1 MAVALFG
8 QDALFYAVVLTIPFN
23 LLSFTLGPLM
33 LGGGLRFSW
42 KQFLTPCIVASVLSL
57 IVALTHT
64 QIPGQIG
71 EMLNMVGDVTVPL
84 ALMLVGSELAKLP
97 LREMLGGPRVWAIVI
112 IRLLA
117 LPVLFSGV
125 LLLLMDLPEMLYGVA
140 VSQMAMPVAVNGTLL
155 SMEYG
160 GDTECMA
167 QITFLT
173 TAASIVT
180 IPIVAVLLL

>member
-140 VSQMAMPVAVNGTLL
+140 VSQMAMPVAVTGTL
-155 SMEYG
+155 MCATYG
-160 GDTECMA
+160 GDQRSMA
-167 QITFLT
+167 QVTFLT
-173 TAASIVT
+173 TVMSIIT
-180 IPIVAVLLL
+180 IPILAVMLL

>member
-1 MAVALFG
+1 M
-8 QDALFYAVVLTIPFN
+8 VLTIPFN

-97 LREMLGGPRVWAIVI
+97 PAGDAGRSPGVGHCHHPPAGAAG
-112 IRLLA
+112 A
-117 LPVLFSGV
+117 LQRCAAA
-125 LLLLMDLPEMLYGVA
+125 LMDLPEMLYGVA
-140 VSQMAMPVAVNGTLL
+140 VSQMAMPVAVTGTR
-155 SMEYG
+155 
-160 GDTECMA
+160 
-167 QITFLT
+167 
-173 TAASIVT
+173 
-180 IPIVAVLLL
+180 